1 MYSVFNPR
9 GEKIADCG
17 IERDAVTLMNS
28 RNRRWE
34 GHYFTYVPS
43 QGDIVDVS
51 NKQLPT
57 RDIVVNM
64 DGGVGGSWQEI
75 EYIEFGG
82 QKLPIQQLP
91 QSNKEKFIPDF
102 HD

>member
-28 RNRRWE
+28 RNRRWN
-34 GHYFTYVPS
+34 GHYFTYIPP
-43 QGDIVDVS
+43 QGDIIDVS
-51 NKQLPT
+51 DKQLA
-57 RDIVVNM
+57 
-64 DGGVGGSWQEI
+64 GWQEVSEKQFDQMFI
-75 EYIEFGG
+75 EVEG
-82 QKLPIQQLP
+82 QKLATQQQLP
-91 QSNKEKFIPDF
+91 QSDQEKFIPDF